1 MLNDSSKSSLTADN
15 RTSIPYSRP
24 ALSMVY
30 RRLRWLAATFLILQS
45 SVGAAPSYS
54 NVDDLEL
61 CLATSCV
68 LLSTSRARPSRRA
81 EFLV

>member
-45 SVGAAPSYS
+45 LGAAPSYS